1 MSWSQLYYHVVWA
14 TRGREPLITPALEPL
29 VHRQLRQIAQHQRI
43 FVHAVG
49 GTDDHIHMAISI
61 PPTLAIAT
69 AMKQIKGASSHAI
82 RPEAGGT
89 FGWQEDYGI
98 SSFSKRHLPQVV
110 AYIENQRRHHA
121 DQTLW
126 AAIEPFPDRSRT
138 EAPGPRSRPT

>member
-1 MSWSQLYYHVVWA
+1 MGMSWWQLYYHVVGA
-14 TRGREPLITPALEPL
+14 IRGREPLMTPSLEPL
-29 VHRQLRQIAQHQRI
+29 IHRQLRQIAQHQRI

-61 PPTLAIAT
+61 PPTLAIAA

-82 RPEAGGT
+82 NLEVGGA
-89 FGWQEDYGI
+89 FGWQADYGI

-121 DQTLW
+121 NQTLW
-126 AAIEPFPDRSRT
+126 TEVEPFHHRSQ
-138 EAPGPRSRPT
+138 AD